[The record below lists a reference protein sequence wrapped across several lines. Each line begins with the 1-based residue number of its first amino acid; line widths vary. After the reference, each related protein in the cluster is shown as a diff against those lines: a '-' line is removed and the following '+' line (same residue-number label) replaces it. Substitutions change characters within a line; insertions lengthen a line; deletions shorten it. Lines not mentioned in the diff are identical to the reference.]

1 MDALL
6 ATVAIAF
13 VLLVLMVLA
22 YALFEMSP
30 FASHKDRFR
39 DPGGRQK
46 SPRLD

>member
-6 ATVAIAF
+6 AIVAIAF
-13 VLLVLMVLA
+13 VVLVLMVAA

-30 FASHKDRFR
+30 FASHKDRFHG
-39 DPGGRQK
+39 PGERER